1 MQQKIVE
8 TKNKLLLIN
17 PANQYRKGFLKRIQS
32 KQSPLGLGIIAALT
46 PDDFRIKI
54 WDENFRPFREV
65 EADLVGITTFTS
77 TAARAYE
84 IADLYRAKGIPV
96 VMGGIHVS
104 SLPEEALEHADAVVI
119 GEAEEIWHQVISDFK
134 QNKLKGIYRGGLT
147 DMLQSPIPRH
157 DLFHPG
163 YIFGSIQTSRGCPM
177 DCEFCSVPAFNGH
190 KYRLRS
196 VESII
201 SEMKLIPQKLIYF
214 VDDNIIGYGHEAEQH
229 AEKLFRAMIDNN
241 LNKEWFAQAS
251 LNIAEKPRLLKLASE
266 AGCRMLLIGIEAEK
280 EEQLKESNKRLNLK
294 KGVSSYKGAFRT
306 IHKAGIAVL
315 GAFIFGMDSDK
326 PQDLYNRA
334 KFIMRSA
341 VDVTQA
347 SILTPL
353 PGTRLFD
360 KLKGEG
366 RLHTPEGVSKWQYFH
381 FGDVVFSPKQMTSDE
396 LAMHMQR
403 IYKRITS
410 LHNLRLHF
418 IRTLWNTKN
427 IRTAIW
433 AWNSNINYR
442 YALTEKPVK
451 SNLQTNEQEKDTTS
465 SLSG

>member
-1 MQQKIVE
+1 MLVSTQLKTVE
-8 TKNKLLLIN
+8 TKDKLLLIN
-17 PANQYRKGFLKRIQS
+17 PANQYRKGFLRRVQS

-46 PDDFRIKI
+46 PNDFKIKI
-54 WDENFRPFREV
+54 WDENFRPFREA

-84 IADLYRAKGIPV
+84 IADLYRSKGIPV

-104 SLPEEALEHADAVVI
+104 SLPEEALQHADAVVI
-119 GEAEEIWHQVISDFK
+119 GEAEGIWHQVIDDFK
-134 QNKLKGIYRGGLT
+134 NKRLKGIYQGGLT
-147 DMLQSPIPRH
+147 DMQQSPIPRH

-196 VESII
+196 IDSII
-201 SEMKLIPQKLIYF
+201 TEMKQIPQKLIYF
-214 VDDNIIGYGHEAEQH
+214 VDDNIIGYGSEAEKH
-229 AEKLFRAMIDNN
+229 AEKLFKAMIASN
-241 LNKEWFAQAS
+241 LKKEWFAQAS
-251 LNIAEKPRLLKLASE
+251 LNIAEKPYLLKLASQ

-280 EEQLKESNKRLNLK
+280 EEQLKESNKKLNLK
-294 KGVSSYKGAFRT
+294 KGVGSYKSAFRA
-306 IHKAGIAVL
+306 IHKARIAVL

-334 KFIMRSA
+334 EFIMKSA

-353 PGTRLFD
+353 PGTRLYN
-360 KLKGEG
+360 KLQSEG
-366 RLHTPEGVSKWQYFH
+366 RLDTPDGVTKWQYFH
-381 FGDVVFSPKQMTSDE
+381 FGDVVFSPKQMSAEE
-396 LAMHMQR
+396 LATHMQT
-403 IYKRITS
+403 IYQKITS
-410 LHNLRLHF
+410 LKNLRLHF
-418 IRTLWNTKN
+418 IRTLWNTKSL
-427 IRTAIW
+427 RTTIW

-442 YALTEKPVK
+442 LALREKPVK
-451 SNLQTNEQEKDTTS
+451 SNLTKND
-465 SLSG
+465 